1 MKRLLA
7 LAAALSLVLAGC
19 AASSGPSSS
28 LPSQGKE
35 SSSQENSA
43 LSPEE
48 TQALQEALETM
59 IWESSLTTD
68 WVGWPEEENIADGWV
83 GTFEILEAEQD
94 GDTWQVK
101 AELYGSVFLD
111 PDTLTDAPEETDRT
125 VCIQAEGEH
134 APFLSLGTAQVEL
147 RETED
152 GLLPLSCDFEGSD
165 NPGITYL
172 QERTQELEAEL
183 SASTTIDV
191 SQYDPLLVDYVW
203 RLILEHRYIESPEEI
218 TQWDME
224 NLITDVVLNYHT
236 LVGNGTLPENYVADA
251 EIFRLATGLETFN
264 SYLYLTDYSIFENM
278 EQLNSIFL
286 NCDLI
291 DYTPDFSTLKVGHTR
306 HLAISGF
313 QEDFAL
319 DLTGSQVEEL
329 ELQSYMA
336 GITGFT
342 GCQEVRSLYISG
354 TRTDMTLINAENFP
368 GLASLT
374 FDIFSDTPRL
384 RDFSQLATF
393 DEDVFISLSL
403 NYQACND
410 DTLSTLAGVRLDSLY
425 LDPYA
430 SGQWPLGDPD
440 PEILAQIDAQEL
452 TVVPAP

>member
-1 MKRLLA
+1 MKRFLA
-7 LAAALSLVLAGC
+7 LAAALALTLAGC
-19 AASSGPSSS
+19 AGPSEPSS
-28 LPSQGKE
+28 LSSSAE
-35 SSSQENSA
+35 DASSQESSG

-48 TQALQEALETM
+48 TQPIQEALETM

-68 WVGWPEEENIADGWV
+68 WVGWPEEKDIANGRV
-83 GTFEILEAEQD
+83 GTFEVLETEQD
-94 GDTWQVK
+94 GDTWWVT

-111 PDTLTDAPEETDRT
+111 PDTLTDTLEETDRT

-134 APFLSLGTAQVEL
+134 APFLTLGTAHVEF
-147 RETED
+147 RKTED
-152 GLLPLSCDFEGSD
+152 GLVPLSCDFEGSD
-165 NPGITYL
+165 NPGVAYL
-172 QERTQELEAEL
+172 QERTRELEAQL
-183 SASTTIDV
+183 SASPTIDV

-203 RLILEHRYIESPEEI
+203 RLILAHRYIESPEEI

-224 NLITDVVLNYHT
+224 NLITDVVLNYYT
-236 LVGNGTLPENYVADA
+236 LVGDGSLPENYVADP

-278 EQLNSIFL
+278 DQLDSIFL
-286 NCDLI
+286 SCDLI
-291 DYTPDFSTLKVGHTR
+291 DYSPDFSTLKIGHTR

-313 QEDFAL
+313 QKDFAL

-336 GITGFT
+336 GVTGFT

-368 GLASLT
+368 GLEYLT
-374 FDIFSDTPRL
+374 FDIFSDTPRS
-384 RDFSQLATF
+384 RDFSKLATF
-393 DEDVFISLSL
+393 GEDVFISLSL

-410 DTLSTLAGVRLDSLY
+410 DTLATLAGVRLNSLY

-440 PEILAQIDAQEL
+440 PEILAQIDAEEL